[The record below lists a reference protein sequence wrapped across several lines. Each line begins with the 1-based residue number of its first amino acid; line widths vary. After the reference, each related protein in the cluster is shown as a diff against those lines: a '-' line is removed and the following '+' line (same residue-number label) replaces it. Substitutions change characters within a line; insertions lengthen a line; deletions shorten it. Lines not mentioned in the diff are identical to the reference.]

1 MTKAISILQRVLV
14 NHFYKV
20 NAGLFI
26 FGFFVLFGL
35 PFSPLAFH
43 LSIITGIIQSPVFL
57 ASVMLG
63 WLLYNFKCIDYIQHQ
78 LADPRQSFLFCLNSL
93 SFKKL
98 YLYMLYVQVLVYL
111 PVILYA
117 VAIVWLA
124 LAKQQYGCVVAVLI
138 FNIIAVGLTALIYIA
153 GVQRKNL
160 FKARLALPT
169 VNIKIPKPLFV
180 IPLLF
185 LWHDRKQMLF
195 VTKIFSLL
203 ILFGFLKLYVPDRYD
218 IRPLQLLLLITAASH
233 SAIVFH
239 IRAFEEEFLSFTKNL
254 PITIISRFMSMMIMY
269 TLLLLPELLF
279 VFKGLNVHFRITDY
293 PQMLLMVIAL
303 LCMFHVVLL
312 TDETDMEQLI
322 RVVFAIIAVCFF
334 ILLYNPGLPLP
345 AAIMLL
351 AFVLYNSYYYNYEKK
366 YR

>member
-1 MTKAISILQRVLV
+1 MTKGSSILQRVLV

-57 ASVMLG
+57 ASVMVT
-63 WLLYNFKCIDYIQHQ
+63 WLLYNFKCIDYILHQ

-98 YLYMLYVQVLVYL
+98 YLYMVYVQALVYL

-117 VAIVWLA
+117 LAIVWLA
-124 LAKQQYGCVVAVLI
+124 LAKQQYWCAIAVLL
-138 FNIIAVGLTALIYIA
+138 FNVIVVSLTALIYI
-153 GVQRKNL
+153 VSIQKKNL
-160 FKARLALPT
+160 FKARFALPT
-169 VNIKIPKPLFV
+169 FNINISKPLFI

-203 ILFGFLKLYVPDRYD
+203 ILFGFIKLYVPDRYD

-254 PITIISRFMSMMIMY
+254 PITIISRFMRMSIMY
-269 TLLLLPELLF
+269 TLLLLPEFLF
-279 VFKGLNVHFRITDY
+279 VFKGLNVHFVIADY
-293 PQMLLMVIAL
+293 PQILLMGIAL

-312 TDETDMEQLI
+312 TDKTDMEQLI
-322 RVVFAIIAVCFF
+322 RVVFAIIAACFF
-334 ILLYNPGLPLP
+334 ILLYDPGLLLP

-351 AFVLYNSYYYNYEKK
+351 AFVLYNSYYYSYEKK